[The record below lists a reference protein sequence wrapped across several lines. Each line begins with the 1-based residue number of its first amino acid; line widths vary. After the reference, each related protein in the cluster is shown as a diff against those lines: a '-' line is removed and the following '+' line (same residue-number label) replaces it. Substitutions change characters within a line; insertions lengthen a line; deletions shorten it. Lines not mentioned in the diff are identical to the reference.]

1 MLIIN
6 EEYYRIFLQAIKN
19 AKSSI
24 CGFIYHDSVYISVAG
39 SKADDYIF
47 ALKEAHVRGVSIKI
61 LCQSDLQ
68 IKKFRPFV
76 SEIKTAKGFKT
87 MHSKAFCFDNE
98 FLILGSHN
106 FTDNAVTKNLEMST
120 ILTDKNDILRFNNY
134 FETVWQK

>member
-1 MLIIN
+1 MLLIN
-6 EEYYRIFLQAIKN
+6 EEYYKTFLESIKN
-19 AKSSI
+19 AKNSI
-24 CGFIYHDSVYISVAG
+24 LGFVYHDSIYLSITG

-68 IKKFRPFV
+68 VKKFRPFV
-76 SEIKTAKGFKT
+76 SEIKMAKGFKT